1 MSDARDWKATF
12 QSAMYECPELRQKK
26 VHRDLLGFIL
36 FKANRKSKSC
46 WVSQKE
52 MARVQGC
59 SIRNIK
65 ELLRD
70 LQGIGALM
78 QVRFSALP
86 LKDQDAINDISPRE
100 MSKNSNVYF
109 LSVRWAKD
117 VLEEGRVETQRVGE
131 IRISAHD
138 RKRGRK
144 TGNARRQRYA
154 PVDLSEVP
162 ENAAVEDYDD
172 WLFLNAVGA
181 KGGTPTSPI
190 QTAKGGTPTT
200 GISIEYNQAENSA
213 FNQGLDGAVIPP
225 SSKAKSSK
233 PYRSS
238 LTSQH
243 DESVPHGY
251 GAGEAGALGQGA
263 KLLAGLGGAHGST
276 EYDAARAPAP
286 ERRAS

>member
-1 MSDARDWKATF
+1 MTGSRDWKATF

-70 LQGIGALM
+70 LQGIGVLM

-86 LKDQDAINDISPRE
+86 LKDQEAINSISPRE

-109 LSVRWAKD
+109 LSVGWAKD
-117 VLEEGRVETQRVGE
+117 VLDEGRVETPRGGE
-131 IRISAHD
+131 IRISEQD
-138 RKRGRK
+138 RKRGRN
-144 TGNARRQRYA
+144 TTNARRQRYA
-154 PVDLSEVP
+154 PINLAQVP
-162 ENAAVEDYDD
+162 QNASVEDHDD
-172 WLFLNAVGA
+172 WLFLNAVAA

-200 GISIEYNQAENSA
+200 GISIEHNQAENSA
-213 FNQGLDGAVIPP
+213 FIQGQDGSLIAP
-225 SSKAKSSK
+225 SSRAKSGT

-243 DESVPHGY
+243 EESVPHGY
-251 GAGEAGALGQGA
+251 GAGEACASGQGP
-263 KLLAGLGGAHGST
+263 KVLAGAGWPAKP

>member
-1 MSDARDWKATF
+1 MTDAHDWKTTF

-70 LQGIGALM
+70 LQGIGVLM

-86 LKDQDAINDISPRE
+86 LKDQKAINSISPRE

-109 LSVRWAKD
+109 LSVGWAKD
-117 VLEEGRVETQRVGE
+117 VLDEGRVETPRRGE
-131 IRISAHD
+131 IRISEDD
-138 RKRGRK
+138 RNRGRK
-144 TGNARRQRYA
+144 TSNSRRQRYA
-154 PVDLSEVP
+154 PIVLSEVP
-162 ENAAVEDYDD
+162 RSQTVDD
-172 WLFLNAVGA
+172 HDEWLFLNAVGE
-181 KGGTPTSPI
+181 KGGTASTPI

-200 GISIEYNQAENSA
+200 GISIEEYQAENA
-213 FNQGLDGAVIPP
+213 APNMGQDGSTIPLY
-225 SSKAKSSK
+225 SRAKSGTT
-233 PYRSS
+233 YRSS
-238 LTSQH
+238 LTFQH
-243 DESVPHGY
+243 AKPDQHGY
-251 GAGEAGALGQGA
+251 GGGEAIAPVPRT
-263 KLLAGLGGAHGST
+263 KSLARPEGT
-276 EYDAARAPAP
+276 EQDAARAPAP